1 MKIVGKKGYSHS
13 ILKNGQKAAGD
24 EEIVAQSDEGCGSG
38 AKGACY
44 L

>member
-1 MKIVGKKGYSHS
+1 MKIAGKKGYAHS
-13 ILKNGQKAAGD
+13 ILQNGQKADGD
-24 EEIVAQSDEGCGSG
+24 EVVAQVDEGCGSG

>member
-13 ILKNGQKAAGD
+13 ILKNGQKADGD